1 MYLEGTVGT
10 GTGIDCLNVPVAGSK
25 KKPGLAL
32 FFPDKSFLKLYFKP
46 VVWGAAL
53 GLSPLA
59 SDVQEYSNSQ
69 KVSMIQEK
77 TLFSIG
83 VTVFMIGSFILTIL
97 RWSVRRGINKTEK
110 KKHCSL
116 YSRAL

>member
-10 GTGIDCLNVPVAGSK
+10 GAGIDCLNVPVAGSK

-46 VVWGAAL
+46 IVWGAAL
-53 GLSPLA
+53 GLSPSA

-77 TLFSIG
+77 TLFSKS
-83 VTVFMIGSFILTIL
+83 VFMIGSFILTI
-97 RWSVRRGINKTEK
+97 RKWSVTMGISKTEK
-110 KKHCSL
+110 KRNC
-116 YSRAL
+116 